1 LRTLILTSTKGQQD
15 QYVRAFEEAGLA
27 DIRGMANYECLLER
41 DSVQVVR
48 GQVAKYTSC
57 EDGPCMSGGHCRLR
71 ERGCLYFDAAEQ
83 AKAARL
89 VVSNYAYWLADGRRE
104 EGLGRFELI
113 VMDEAHDAPEQ
124 LAKFLR
130 VELTRQEIEGV
141 LGCDW
146 PGSGSLDAWQPWAQ
160 RMSYQ
165 VEAELGDYQ
174 DKRSLTASERRYV
187 KGLRELHRKLTALS
201 SIKGEWVT
209 ETVGDAKV
217 FDPVSPAA
225 YGSLLYQGCPKV
237 VLVGATVREKTAA
250 LLGANPIDIGLHEYP
265 SSFDVRRRPIYH
277 IPVPYGGG
285 TVRLNYKASDEELRA
300 VWRAMDRFIE
310 PRFQTRKGIIHT
322 VSYKRRDQ
330 IFQGSEFASAM
341 QAHDSRNLAWA
352 IERFKA
358 APPPA
363 ILPSPSISTGID
375 LPDDQCRWILIPK
388 LPYPD
393 TRSAVMQARVRAD
406 PELAPYMVAQELQQM
421 TGRGNRHVGDWC
433 ECAIFDDLFRW
444 FISRHYRLFARWWV
458 EALVRLKPGVQ
469 PAPLEVEEVPS
480 VRR

>member
-1 LRTLILTSTKGQQD
+1 
-15 QYVRAFEEAGLA
+15 
-27 DIRGMANYECLLER
+27 
-41 DSVQVVR
+41 
-48 GQVAKYTSC
+48 
-57 EDGPCMSGGHCRLR
+57 
-71 ERGCLYFDAAEQ
+71 
-83 AKAARL
+83 
-89 VVSNYAYWLADGRRE
+89 
-104 EGLGRFELI
+104 
-113 VMDEAHDAPEQ
+113 
-124 LAKFLR
+124 
-130 VELTRQEIEGV
+130 
-141 LGCDW
+141 
-146 PGSGSLDAWQPWAQ
+146 
-160 RMSYQ
+160 
-165 VEAELGDYQ
+165 
-174 DKRSLTASERRYV
+174 
-187 KGLRELHRKLTALS
+187 
-201 SIKGEWVT
+201 
-209 ETVGDAKV
+209 
-217 FDPVSPAA
+217 
-225 YGSLLYQGCPKV
+225 V